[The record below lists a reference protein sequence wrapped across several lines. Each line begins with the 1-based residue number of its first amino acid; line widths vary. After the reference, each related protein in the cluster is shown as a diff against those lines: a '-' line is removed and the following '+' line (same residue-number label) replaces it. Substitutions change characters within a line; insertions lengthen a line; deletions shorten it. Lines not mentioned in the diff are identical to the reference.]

1 MRRFRCVFLVL
12 LALFILPPAATA
24 QLQGGLE
31 RGGDAEQGF
40 RLGQN
45 YPNPFNPD
53 TRIPFELYEQAFP
66 DGQPATVTIRIY
78 NILQH
83 YVASPSAL
91 NHPLGD
97 GTEVVDLE
105 YGFPGRY
112 EAYWDGRNRA
122 GQQVPSGVYV
132 LEMSVNGRS
141 RIMKM
146 FLSN

>member
-1 MRRFRCVFLVL
+1 MGRLRCVFFIL
-12 LALFILPPAATA
+12 LALVAFPVAATA

-31 RGGDAEQGF
+31 RSGDAEQGF

-53 TRIPFELYEQAFP
+53 TRIPFELYENAFP

-83 YVASPSAL
+83 YIASPTAL
-91 NHPLGD
+91 NHASGE
-97 GTEVVDLE
+97 GTEVVNLE

-122 GQQVPSGVYV
+122 GQRAPSGVYV
-132 LEMSVNGRS
+132 LEMSVNGRPQIL
-141 RIMKM
+141 RM